1 LTDQPPLPPAVVD
14 AFWQRWG
21 SNTFL
26 SAQGLELELAGVGR
40 AVVHLRK
47 PTVMQRGGG
56 GSADVIN
63 GGVIAYMFDAA
74 LGCAIASANLA
85 RPEMR
90 SIDARR
96 TAPVDHQPG
105 HQLRRCGRRP
115 ALRSPW
121 PGRALGAQRG
131 LCRRRAAR
139 RPGTRLRHRQGHLAR
154 HVAATGRRRPLKR
167 LRTPSNNRSRKDLS
181 A

>member
-1 LTDQPPLPPAVVD
+1 MLSPEVVA

-26 SAQGLELELAGVGR
+26 SAQGLELELGDAGRV
-40 AVVHLRK
+40 VVHLRA
-47 PTVMQRGGG
+47 PTAVQRGGG

-90 SIDARR
+90 SIDPHELRQSTINLDISYVEAAAGPRFEAHGQVVR
-96 TAPVDHQPG
+96 AGRGMAFAEGRLLDSDGRVCATAKGIWRVFWP
-105 HQLRRCGRRP
+105 
-115 ALRSPW
+115 RSP
-121 PGRALGAQRG
+121 
-131 LCRRRAAR
+131 AA
-139 RPGTRLRHRQGHLAR
+139 
-154 HVAATGRRRPLKR
+154 
-167 LRTPSNNRSRKDLS
+167 
-181 A
+181 

>member
-1 LTDQPPLPPAVVD
+1 VTDQPALPLEVVD

-26 SAQGLELELAGVGR
+26 SAQGLELELGSIGR

-47 PTVMQRGGG
+47 PTAVQRGGG

-90 SIDARR
+90 SIAPHELRQSTINLDITYVDAAAGSRFEAHGRVVRVGRSVAFADGELRDEHGHVCATAKGIWRIFWPSR
-96 TAPVDHQPG
+96 TGKAG
-105 HQLRRCGRRP
+105 
-115 ALRSPW
+115 
-121 PGRALGAQRG
+121 
-131 LCRRRAAR
+131 
-139 RPGTRLRHRQGHLAR
+139 
-154 HVAATGRRRPLKR
+154 
-167 LRTPSNNRSRKDLS
+167 
-181 A
+181 

>member
-1 LTDQPPLPPAVVD
+1 MTQPTLAPEVVA

-26 SAQGLELELAGVGR
+26 SAQGLELELGDSGR
-40 AVVHLRK
+40 VVVHLRA
-47 PTVMQRGGG
+47 PTAVQRGGG

-90 SIDARR
+90 SIDPRELRQSTINLDISYIEAAAGPRIEAHGQVVR
-96 TAPVDHQPG
+96 AGRGMAFAEGRLLDADGRVCATAKGIWRVFWP
-105 HQLRRCGRRP
+105 RP
-115 ALRSPW
+115 KGP
-121 PGRALGAQRG
+121 
-131 LCRRRAAR
+131 
-139 RPGTRLRHRQGHLAR
+139 
-154 HVAATGRRRPLKR
+154 
-167 LRTPSNNRSRKDLS
+167 
-181 A
+181 

>member
-1 LTDQPPLPPAVVD
+1 MTQPTLAPEVVA

-26 SAQGLELELAGVGR
+26 SAQGLELELGDSGR
-40 AVVHLRK
+40 VVVHLRA
-47 PTVMQRGGG
+47 PTAVQRGGG

-90 SIDARR
+90 SIDPRELRQSTINLDISYIEAAAGPRFEAHGQVVR
-96 TAPVDHQPG
+96 AGRGMAFAEGRLLDADGRVCATAKGIWRVFWP
-105 HQLRRCGRRP
+105 RP
-115 ALRSPW
+115 KGP
-121 PGRALGAQRG
+121 
-131 LCRRRAAR
+131 
-139 RPGTRLRHRQGHLAR
+139 
-154 HVAATGRRRPLKR
+154 
-167 LRTPSNNRSRKDLS
+167 
-181 A
+181 

>member
-1 LTDQPPLPPAVVD
+1 MNPDLSNEHLPAHVVD

-26 SAQGLELELAGVGR
+26 SAQGLELEIAGVGR
-40 AVVHLRK
+40 TIVHLRN
-47 PTVMQRGGG
+47 PSAEQRGGG

-90 SIDARR
+90 TVDPCELRQSTINLDISYVEAAAGPSFEAHGEVVRAGRGMAFAEGRLLDANGRVCA
-96 TAPVDHQPG
+96 TAKGIWRVFWPR
-105 HQLRRCGRRP
+105 LP
-115 ALRSPW
+115 AP
-121 PGRALGAQRG
+121 
-131 LCRRRAAR
+131 
-139 RPGTRLRHRQGHLAR
+139 
-154 HVAATGRRRPLKR
+154 
-167 LRTPSNNRSRKDLS
+167 
-181 A
+181 

>member
-1 LTDQPPLPPAVVD
+1 MTDQPPLPPAVVD

-74 LGCAIASANLA
+74 LGCAIASAELKTTRA
-85 RPEMR
+85 TKR
-90 SIDARR
+90 SASSENAVS
-96 TAPVDHQPG
+96 TVG
-105 HQLRRCGRRP
+105 
-115 ALRSPW
+115 SV
-121 PGRALGAQRG
+121 
-131 LCRRRAAR
+131 
-139 RPGTRLRHRQGHLAR
+139 TR
-154 HVAATGRRRPLKR
+154 K
-167 LRTPSNNRSRKDLS
+167 
-181 A
+181 

>member
-90 SIDARR
+90 SI
-96 TAPVDHQPG
+96 APHELRQSTINLDITYVD
-105 HQLRRCGRRP
+105 
-115 ALRSPW
+115 
-121 PGRALGAQRG
+121 
-131 LCRRRAAR
+131 
-139 RPGTRLRHRQGHLAR
+139 
-154 HVAATGRRRPLKR
+154 AATGPRFEAHGRVVRSGR
-167 LRTPSNNRSRKDLS
+167 SVAFAEGELRDGQGRVCATAKGIWRVMWPQPDGAGR
-181 A
+181 

>member
-1 LTDQPPLPPAVVD
+1 MTQPTLAPEVVA

-90 SIDARR
+90 EVDRLTTERYGIPSII
-96 TAPVDHQPG
+96 
-105 HQLRRCGRRP
+105 LMEN
-115 ALRSPW
+115 
-121 PGRALGAQRG
+121 
-131 LCRRRAAR
+131 AAR
-139 RPGTRLRHRQGHLAR
+139 GTAAGSVPAPLVSSLASNATSLWACKRPSALTRKIEF
-154 HVAATGRRRPLKR
+154 T
-167 LRTPSNNRSRKDLS
+167 
-181 A
+181 

>member
-1 LTDQPPLPPAVVD
+1 LTQPTLAPEVVA

-26 SAQGLELELAGVGR
+26 SAQGLELELGDSGR
-40 AVVHLRK
+40 VVVHLRA
-47 PTVMQRGGG
+47 PTAVQRGGG

-90 SIDARR
+90 SIDPRELRQSTINLDISYIEAAAGPRFEAHGQVVR
-96 TAPVDHQPG
+96 AGRGMAFAEGRLLDADGRVCATAKGIWRVFWP
-105 HQLRRCGRRP
+105 RP
-115 ALRSPW
+115 KGP
-121 PGRALGAQRG
+121 
-131 LCRRRAAR
+131 
-139 RPGTRLRHRQGHLAR
+139 
-154 HVAATGRRRPLKR
+154 
-167 LRTPSNNRSRKDLS
+167 
-181 A
+181 